1 MSSFYLDQALH
12 SIFYFN
18 PSFSNPFKILIC
30 YSSGFQEEA
39 LNPFSKGLFTTRVP
53 QKAET

>member
-1 MSSFYLDQALH
+1 MSLFCLDQALH
-12 SIFYFN
+12 LIFYFN

-30 YSSGFQEEA
+30 HSSDFQEEA
-39 LNPFSKGLFTTRVP
+39 LNPFFKGLFTTIVP